1 MTSKFQ
7 AALDNFISS
16 DEFTTAL
23 IDSTKAGFGGSH
35 YSVELFEDGTFRV
48 LWANQ
53 IGNKYQTPGLIM
65 RVPQFSDEDWKDWE
79 DAGEEPYDYDNK
91 LEQEM
96 RDGLAQYELD
106 QEALANV
113 EY

>member
-16 DEFTTAL
+16 DEFTPAL
-23 IDSTKAGFGGSH
+23 IDSTKAGFSGSH
-35 YSVELFEDGTFRV
+35 YSVELVEDGNWRV
-48 LWANQ
+48 QWANQ
-53 IGNKYQTPGLIM
+53 FGNLYQTPGLIM
-65 RVPQFSDEDWKDWE
+65 PVPQFSDEDMKDWE

-91 LEQEM
+91 LEQEL

-106 QEALANV
+106 QEALADV

>member
-16 DEFTTAL
+16 DEFTPAL
-23 IDSTKAGFGGSH
+23 IDSTKAGFSGSH
-35 YSVELFEDGTFRV
+35 YSVELFEDGNWRV

-53 IGNKYQTPGLIM
+53 IGNKYESPGLIM
-65 RVPQFSDEDWKDWE
+65 SIPQFDDEDWQDFE
-79 DAGEEPYDYDNK
+79 ESGEQPYDYDNK

-96 RDGLAQYELD
+96 RDGLADHEVML
-106 QEALANV
+106 EALENM

>member
-1 MTSKFQ
+1 MNSKFQ

-16 DEFTTAL
+16 DEFVPAL

-35 YSVELFEDGTFRV
+35 YAVELFEDGTFRV
-48 LWANQ
+48 QWANQ
-53 IGNKYQTPGLIM
+53 FGNKYESPGLIM
-65 RVPQFSDEDWKDWE
+65 RVPQFDDEDMKDWE

-91 LEQEM
+91 LEQEL
-96 RDGLAQYELD
+96 RDGLVQYEID
-106 QEALANV
+106 REALENV